1 MKTIAH
7 AEGGAGVWPRDA
19 VMGTSQTQTM
29 NSNGFQSIPMN
40 YDDFHTIFKKIT
52 LTTEPHR
59 WTRIGGKS
67 SKSDRTQ
74 VNPSKSD
81 QIILNH
87 GWIQITD
94 GKCFT
99 ITQRAVLTYGQQ

>member
-40 YDDFHTIFKKIT
+40 YDDFNTILKNNFFNRHDGTCIRRPAPSWSEPDGPSFEDEDENEEDLQFEKKPMNQAKLSQIK
-52 LTTEPHR
+52 PR
-59 WTRIGGKS
+59 RI
-67 SKSDRTQ
+67 
-74 VNPSKSD
+74 
-81 QIILNH
+81 
-87 GWIQITD
+87 
-94 GKCFT
+94 
-99 ITQRAVLTYGQQ
+99 